1 MDRSKAGPEARL
13 VAALPLQ
20 QAGTSVARGMA
31 MARALVLLSVVIPA
45 SAFLPTPARGLTH
58 PRRSATAVAA
68 TKKAFGS
75 FDEMLQNFEEPVLV
89 DFYAT
94 WCGPCQMLSP
104 ILEDL
109 QRELEGRLH
118 VAKVDT
124 EKYQNIATKY
134 AVEGLPTVVLF
145 KGGKEV
151 HRLMG
156 LYSKEQLISEL
167 GPFL

>member
-1 MDRSKAGPEARL
+1 MFQLLTLGVIEGHLRHLSNICK
-13 VAALPLQ
+13 VA
-20 QAGTSVARGMA
+20 A
-31 MARALVLLSVVIPA
+31 MARAVILLSLVGSV
-45 SAFLPTPARGLTH
+45 SAFLPQPARGFAH
-58 PRRSATAVAA
+58 PSRSATVVAA
-68 TKKAFGS
+68 TKKSFGS

-94 WCGPCQMLSP
+94 WCGPCQQLSP

-109 QRELEGRLH
+109 QKELNGRLH

-134 AVEGLPTVVLF
+134 SVEGLPTVVLF

-156 LYSKEQLISEL
+156 LYNKEQLISEL